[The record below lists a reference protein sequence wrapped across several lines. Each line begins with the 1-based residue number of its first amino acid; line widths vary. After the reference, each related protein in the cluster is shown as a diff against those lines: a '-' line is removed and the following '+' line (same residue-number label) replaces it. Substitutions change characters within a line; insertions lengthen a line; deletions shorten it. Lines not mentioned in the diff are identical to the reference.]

1 MTSPPMRRY
10 DRMKLAAERL
20 SAITEASMPT
30 SGSTG
35 RRPQLP
41 RALRWASRIEA
52 WPPALWL
59 GLQALALWPLLHWA
73 GRRYAGDG
81 ASPGLLALVLL
92 ASAAVRGHLACHWM
106 ARPAWLGAAA
116 VLSLA
121 FTAMVGVQS
130 WPVLGTI
137 AALAVTCSW
146 AAFRATGKPLLPV
159 LGLLCLGLPLQ
170 PAFSGLAI
178 DSAPG
183 SAALLASLAACTACG
198 AALRNRLREWRF
210 VTRLPGAVLA
220 ALICMAMH
228 RGLQLVLLTSEMPM
242 SLAAREA
249 ARFGIL
255 LFASA
260 AVCLLVLRL
269 MRKEG

>member
-10 DRMKLAAERL
+10 DRMKHAAERL
-20 SAITEASMPT
+20 SAITEASLPMPGHT
-30 SGSTG
+30 R

-59 GLQALALWPLLHWA
+59 GLQALALWPVLSWA
-73 GRRYAGDG
+73 GRRYAADG

-92 ASAAVRGHLACHWM
+92 AAAAVRGHLACHWM
-106 ARPAWLGAAA
+106 VRPAWLGAAA

-130 WPVLGTI
+130 WPVLGTT
-137 AALAVTCSW
+137 AALTATCSW
-146 AAFRATGKPLLPV
+146 AAFRAPGKPLLPV

-170 PAFSGLAI
+170 PAVSGLAI
-178 DSAPG
+178 DGANG
-183 SAALLASLAACTACG
+183 SAALLASLAACTACA

-210 VTRLPGAVLA
+210 VTRSPAAVLA

-228 RGLQLVLLTSEMPM
+228 RSLQLVLLASDVQM
-242 SLAAREA
+242 SFAAREA

-260 AVCLLVLRL
+260 ALCLLVLRL